1 MRPYLRKVKTR
12 SGATAVQIV
21 EKRHGQRVIVEHLGS
36 AHTDAELAALMRAGH
51 DKLHAGQPAL
61 ELGIDPHGVPVGAVA
76 VVAGTRSKLLMD
88 AIRAS
93 WGRLGF
99 TVIDDEAFFQLVA
112 ARLVEPTSKRDSIRV
127 INQLGMH
134 AFHENTYYAALRRC
148 MAGDYR
154 EQIAKACFTHVWT
167 DAGGDISLL
176 LYDVTTLYFE
186 AENEDDLRKVGFSK
200 ERRVDPQIVV
210 GLLVDRS
217 GFPLEIACY
226 EGNKAETATIIP
238 IVKAFQ
244 DRHQI
249 TDMVVVADAGMLSA
263 TNLQAL
269 DDAGLRFIVGSRV
282 TKAPH
287 DLAKHFCWHGD
298 HFTDAQIIDTITMR
312 RTKPDP
318 ARLDTCDEPV
328 WNPQAHPLA
337 WRAVWQYS
345 RKRAV
350 RDQHT
355 LTAQQNRAQAIIDG
369 LHPPRKARFL
379 KTSGA
384 TLTLDHTS
392 LDRARRLTGLKGY
405 VTNIT
410 VDTMPADQVIS
421 AYHELWHVEQSFRMS
436 KTDLAARPIFHHTRD
451 AIEAHLTIVFTAL
464 AIARDLQARTGWSIK
479 RIIQTLQPLRHV
491 TITINGHPI
500 EAQPAIPDN
509 TREILNTLGI
519 PEH

>member
-1 MRPYLRKVKTR
+1 MKTR

-21 EKRHGQRVIVEHLGS
+21 ETKHGQRVIVEHLGS
-36 AHTDAELAALMRAGH
+36 AHTDAVLAALMRAGH

-61 ELGIDPHGVPVGAVA
+61 ELGIDPHGAPVGAVA

-134 AFHENTYYAALRRC
+134 AFHENTYYAALGRC
-148 MAGDYR
+148 VAGDYR

-282 TKAPH
+282 TKAP
-287 DLAKHFCWHGD
+287 
-298 HFTDAQIIDTITMR
+298 TIW
-312 RTKPDP
+312 P
-318 ARLDTCDEPV
+318 
-328 WNPQAHPLA
+328 
-337 WRAVWQYS
+337 S
-345 RKRAV
+345 
-350 RDQHT
+350 
-355 LTAQQNRAQAIIDG
+355 
-369 LHPPRKARFL
+369 
-379 KTSGA
+379 
-384 TLTLDHTS
+384 
-392 LDRARRLTGLKGY
+392 
-405 VTNIT
+405 
-410 VDTMPADQVIS
+410 IS
-421 AYHELWHVEQSFRMS
+421 AGTVTTSPTPRS
-436 KTDLAARPIFHHTRD
+436 STRSRCAAPNPTRPGSTPATSRCGTPKTIR
-451 AIEAHLTIVFTAL
+451 
-464 AIARDLQARTGWSIK
+464 
-479 RIIQTLQPLRHV
+479 
-491 TITINGHPI
+491 
-500 EAQPAIPDN
+500 
-509 TREILNTLGI
+509 
-519 PEH
+519 